1 MKGREGMSRR
11 LPIALGLAGLLVGM
25 LGFTSL
31 GQASVH
37 GLQARIVAKA
47 KFAQNA
53 GAVNGIPASRKA
65 KANALVATNGKGK
78 LPDSVLPIGLDI
90 TGPPGPT
97 GPKGDKGDT
106 GPEGPVGPG
115 GPPGP
120 PGQQGAVGPEGP
132 QGLPG
137 NTGPPGAGLTGVHI
151 VSADSVEDNSNSR
164 SAVVN
169 CPSGEFVISGGAR
182 VAPTNGQVA
191 IVSSVPFV
199 SASVSGWSATA
210 AEVQVTTD
218 PADPD
223 KRVTTGQP
231 SDFDWALS
239 VFALCGKKS

>member
-1 MKGREGMSRR
+1 

-37 GLQARIVAKA
+37 GLNARIVAKA

-53 GAVNGIPASRKA
+53 GAVNGITASRKA

-78 LPDSVLPIGLDI
+78 LPDAVLPIGLDI

-106 GPEGPVGPG
+106 GPPGPAGPTG
-115 GPPGP
+115 SPGP
-120 PGQQGAVGPEGP
+120 PGQQGSQGPEGP

-137 NTGPPGAGLTGVHI
+137 ATGPAGAGLTGVHI
-151 VSADSVEDNSNSR
+151 VSADSDEDNSNAK
-164 SAVVN
+164 AVAVN
-169 CPSGEFVISGGAR
+169 CPNGEFVISGGAR
-182 VAPTNGQVA
+182 VAPANGQVA
-191 IVSSVPFV
+191 IVSSVPFI
-199 SASVSGWSATA
+199 STSFSGWSATG
-210 AEVQVTTD
+210 AEVRVTTEDDD
-218 PADPD
+218 PA
-223 KRVTTGQP
+223 KRVTTRQP
-231 SDFDWALS
+231 SDFTWAIT